1 MTTQSADTPRAESIT
16 LVPEFE
22 GQHMY
27 SVCTTAA
34 SIQEEM
40 QLISHRSQFF
50 YGEVHSPDIHPSS
63 FLPSGSTV
71 VRHYLGN
78 KLYCPAVAM
87 RVISVACGCMTEH
100 ICLPCNSSSKI
111 VFDHVCI
118 SACMQSFVRSHAVRA
133 YQNMMCLLQ
142 QACDVHQQ
150 ICTSKSAAHNQ
161 PTEDCNA

>member
-16 LVPEFE
+16 LVPEFD

-27 SVCTTAA
+27 SVRTTAA

-40 QLISHRSQFF
+40 QLIGHRSQFF
-50 YGEVHSPDIHPSS
+50 YGEVHAPYIHLSP
-63 FLPSGSTV
+63 FLPSGST

-87 RVISVACGCMTEH
+87 RVISVACVCMTEN

-111 VFDHVCI
+111 VFDQCLHI
-118 SACMQSFVRSHAVRA
+118 SMHAISCEESSWSEGIPE
-133 YQNMMCLLQ
+133 Y
-142 QACDVHQQ
+142 DV
-150 ICTSKSAAHNQ
+150 SAA
-161 PTEDCNA
+161 TSM

>member
-1 MTTQSADTPRAESIT
+1 
-16 LVPEFE
+16 
-22 GQHMY
+22 MY
-27 SVCTTAA
+27 SVRTTAA

-40 QLISHRSQFF
+40 QLIGHRSQFF
-50 YGEVHSPDIHPSS
+50 YGEVHSPDIHPSP

-87 RVISVACGCMTEH
+87 RVISVACVCMTEN

-118 SACMQSFVRSHAVRA
+118 SACMQSFVRSLHAVRA

-142 QACDVHQQ
+142 EACDVH
-150 ICTSKSAAHNQ
+150 
-161 PTEDCNA
+161 